1 MIVRLPGITMPCIS
15 ISEAPTRFA
24 TGRRQEFFY
33 LVVLYLTI
41 TIDET
46 SGQSSESTMTTTTES
61 SAPTMASLNNN
72 PPKDDNIWVILGPVL
87 GGLGIVLLCA
97 MGCWMQHKEFMFE
110 LQTRRRP

>member
-1 MIVRLPGITMPCIS
+1 MPCIS

-46 SGQSSESTMTTTTES
+46 SGQSSESTMTTTES

-72 PPKDDNIWVILGPVL
+72 PPMDDNIWVILGPVL